1 MVHCPKATLTASY
14 LEVREMKKTHQ
25 CNIKKGKHLFLLA
38 CASLDVISV
47 EIINP
52 RLSGR
57 SEFKI
62 LCNIVCI
69 FHKLCH
75 NFVLKTNLFF
85 SFIELFRGTP
95 VSIVEHFIQGFSF
108 FFIFFKRN

>member
-1 MVHCPKATLTASY
+1 MKRTCQESHKDKYDGSLPQSY
-14 LEVREMKKTHQ
+14 LESKWMFEVRKMKKTHKKIHH
-25 CNIKKGKHLFLLA
+25 CNVKKGKHLFLLA
-38 CASLDVISV
+38 CASLDVINV

-69 FHKLCH
+69 FH
-75 NFVLKTNLFF
+75 
-85 SFIELFRGTP
+85 
-95 VSIVEHFIQGFSF
+95 
-108 FFIFFKRN
+108 

>member
-1 MVHCPKATLTASY
+1 MKRNCQESHKDKYDGSLPQSY
-14 LEVREMKKTHQ
+14 LESKQMFEVREMKKTHQ

-38 CASLDVISV
+38 YASMDVISV

-75 NFVLKTNLFF
+75 NFVLKTSLFF
-85 SFIELFRGTP
+85 LIHRTG
-95 VSIVEHFIQGFSF
+95 
-108 FFIFFKRN
+108 